1 MGRRRPWFWRRAAT
15 AGAHS
20 EAPLPAAEQAALDA
34 LAAEQELVA
43 LINGLREAQGLP
55 ALAHDEALSELARER
70 SVGPLNARL
79 LPPT

>member
-1 MGRRRPWFWRRAAT
+1 MVLAARAAT